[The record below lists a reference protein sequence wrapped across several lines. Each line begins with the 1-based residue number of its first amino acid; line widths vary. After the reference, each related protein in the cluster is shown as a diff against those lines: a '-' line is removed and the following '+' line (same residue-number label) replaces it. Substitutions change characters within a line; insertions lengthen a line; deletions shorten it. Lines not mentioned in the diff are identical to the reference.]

1 MLMKPNEKQSKI
13 NNDDYKK
20 YNNLTTES
28 MEYKTLH

>member
-1 MLMKPNEKQSKI
+1 MKPNEKQSKI

-28 MEYKTLH
+28 IKSRI